1 MKRIV
6 LFGVVL
12 LALLP
17 VAAGAARKPA
27 MVRVATMKPFVV
39 TGAHFKRGETVRV
52 VTQLKGKHVRTV
64 KATRTGA
71 FSARFLRLKAT
82 FCSGYYIRAVGS
94 QGSIAS
100 ARRISDCA
108 GG

>member
-1 MKRIV
+1 MKRIILVGV
-6 LFGVVL
+6 LL

-27 MVRVATMKPFVV
+27 LVRVTTMKPFVV
-39 TGAHFKRGETVRV
+39 NGKHFKPGETVRV
-52 VTQLKGKHVRTV
+52 ITQLHGKHVRTV
-64 KATRTGA
+64 KASRTGA

-82 FCSGYYIRAVGS
+82 FCSGYYVRAVGS
-94 QGSIAS
+94 KGSIAS